1 VISHDFQGKVAIVT
15 GAAGGVGSAVT
26 RLLVEGGAAV
36 VASDLSPV
44 YEAPDGVVAVRGDAS
59 LTETAERT
67 VGVALEELGRLDIL
81 VNNAGQIVYK
91 AILDTSDEEWDRVM
105 AVNVRSMFVHCRAA
119 IPPMQRNG
127 GGAIVNVASI
137 SGLIGIPGLTA
148 YTASKGAVVQLTRQL
163 AVEWAPERIRVNA
176 VAPGA
181 LDTPFLTD
189 FVAAQEDPE
198 GVAAAIQA
206 QHPLGRWGTPE
217 EIAHSIAFLASD
229 AASFVTGAVLAADGG
244 FTAQ

>member
-1 VISHDFQGKVAIVT
+1 MKHEFQGKVAIVT

-26 RLLVEGGAAV
+26 RRLVDGGASV
-36 VASDLSPV
+36 VASDLRSLGD
-44 YEAPDGVVAVRGDAS
+44 AADGVLEVRGDAS
-59 LTETAERT
+59 QTETADRAVET
-67 VGVALEELGRLDIL
+67 ALERFGRVDIL
-81 VNNAGQIVYK
+81 VNNAGHIVYK
-91 AILDTSDEEWDRVM
+91 TILDTSDGDWDRVM
-105 AVNVRSMFVHCRAA
+105 AVNVRSMFVHCRAV
-119 IPPMQRNG
+119 IPVMQRNG

-163 AVEWAPERIRVNA
+163 AVEWAAERIRVNA

-189 FVAAQEDPE
+189 FVAAQDDPE

-229 AASFVTGAVLAADGG
+229 AASFVTGAVLTADGG